1 MVPMERCAPAR
12 THLVRARTEAR
23 GASVTNPASARGRGG
38 LARGVRARFSTAPT
52 YINLIY

>member
-1 MVPMERCAPAR
+1 MERCAPAR
-12 THLVRARTEAR
+12 THLVRARTAAR

-38 LARGVRARFSTAPT
+38 LARGARARFSTAPA